1 MKSNSAIALEQ
12 LRALLDQ
19 GGFEADQRLP
29 TERHLAEQLGVG
41 RRAVRR
47 ALDVLEMESRIW
59 RRQGAGTFVGAPPGR
74 TSEPIGALTAETNM
88 IEVMEVRLR
97 LEPSIAQLAALRVS
111 RADMGRLAHIVAK
124 VDASRDPDGRELWDG
139 AFHRAIA
146 EIAGNRL
153 LLALFDVVDRVRQD
167 EAWRH
172 IREAARTRAN
182 QALYS
187 AQHADILKAI
197 AERNPSGAEAA
208 MRRHL
213 LSLNDNLT
221 MRAEGGLTLVS

>member
-1 MKSNSAIALEQ
+1 M
-12 LRALLDQ
+12 LDS
-19 GGFEADQRLP
+19 GEFGADQRLP
-29 TERHLAEQLGVG
+29 TERGLAEQLGIG

-47 ALDVLEMESRIW
+47 ALDVLETEGWIW
-59 RRQGAGTFVGAPPGR
+59 RRQGAGTFVGPAPGR
-74 TSEPIGALTAETNM
+74 SPEPIGALTAETNM

-111 RADMGRLAHIVAK
+111 TGDVVRLRQIVAK
-124 VDASRDPDGRELWDG
+124 LDSSHDFDGRELWDS
-139 AFHRAIA
+139 AFHRTIA

-153 LLALFDVVDRVRQD
+153 LLALFDLVDRVRQD

-172 IREAARTRAN
+172 VREAARTRAN

-187 AQHADILKAI
+187 AQHAEILNAL
-197 AERNPSGAEAA
+197 ADRNPSEAEAA

-213 LSLNDNLT
+213 LSLNNNLT
-221 MRAEGGLTLVS
+221 MHAGEGLSHAS